1 MAIYHRATLTP
12 TKTELVTHCI
22 ATQPW
27 EPSADEQVEV
37 LGAYRFDDPNGQV
50 GMETHIASA
59 GGALFHVPVTY
70 RDAPVDG
77 ADDSLICEMHHSALG
92 ARWVYDALHDPM
104 FVTMLAA
111 VSMTGQGEAVGMVE
125 IDGRWVVVP
134 SAVKIEGGGLAQRV
148 AVDGFEPVS
157 IDGHDAVFRN
167 DRFEMTVHRRPVTGP
182 RPAVGLTGTWAGQAE
197 PVVLTE
203 LREL

>member
-12 TKTELVTHCI
+12 TKAELVTDWI

-27 EPSADEQVEV
+27 GPSADEQVEV

-148 AVDGFEPVS
+148 AVDGFEPIS

>member
-12 TKTELVTHCI
+12 TKAELVAGWI

-27 EPSADEQVEV
+27 GPSADEQVEV

>member
-12 TKTELVTHCI
+12 TKAEMVADWI

-27 EPSADEQVEV
+27 GPNPGEPVEV
-37 LGAYRFDDPNGQV
+37 IGAYRFDDPNGQV
-50 GMETHIASA
+50 GMETHVATA

-70 RDAPVDG
+70 RDAPLEG
-77 ADDSLICEMHHSALG
+77 ADDSLICEMQHSALG
-92 ARWVYDALHDPM
+92 ARWVYDGLRDPI

-134 SAVKIEGGGLAQRV
+134 STVSIQGGGRSERV
-148 AVDGFEPVS
+148 AVDGFEPVA
-157 IDGHDAVFRN
+157 IDAADAVLRN
-167 DRFEMTVHRRPVTGP
+167 DRFELIVHRRPAAGP
-182 RPAVGLTGTWAGQAE
+182 RPTIGLTGTWAGQTE

-203 LREL
+203 LHEL